1 MFSTIFN
8 FEFKRWLKNPTFYI
22 FIFLFFIM
30 SGFIAAVSF
39 GVFDSITAS
48 RGSNTMAN
56 SPIALSGF
64 VNGMNYL
71 IYFLLPII
79 IGSSVYRD
87 FRYNMHTILFSY
99 PFTKWDYIGGK
110 FLSSLLIVILIT
122 FSIMAGI
129 TVASVLPW
137 VNHDL
142 LVPFNGLAYAQIY
155 LTYVIPN
162 LFFFGVIVFALVTI
176 TRNISVGFIGVI
188 VLILVTT
195 LLGSFTRD
203 IDNRYLVALLEPF
216 GEEALSY
223 YTKYWTVAEQNNNLL
238 PFKEIIIYNR
248 LIWLGISTLV
258 LGLLYRY
265 FSFTQTA
272 LTIGKSK
279 KNDRVTKN
287 NFGGITQIELPSVKY
302 NYSTWQNLKTMW
314 SLSNFDF
321 KFIIKNWAFLII
333 SFVGLLVLL
342 LISMTAGQVFG
353 TKTYPVTWQMLMLP
367 GTFFSLFI
375 NVLTFL
381 FAGMLIQR
389 GDTSRMGHL
398 IDVTPI
404 PNWTLLCSKFIALI
418 KMQIVLLLIIVIAGV
433 SIQTFHGYYNF
444 ELGHYFFE
452 LYGLKLINFIVWAF
466 LAVFIQTIFKNYL
479 LGFFVLLVLSIG
491 IQFLPML
498 GIEQAVFNFNSGS
511 GYDYS
516 DMNGYGNDI
525 TLYYIYKIY
534 WSLFGVFLFCLALLF
549 WKRGI
554 PMSAK
559 EQFANAKK
567 RFNATFASLFAI
579 SLIGFFSIGSYIY
592 YVNNIE
598 NERYSEKE
606 SEQQAVDWEK
616 KYKKFE
622 HYAQPRITD
631 IKVDLDIFPKTRD
644 FKAKGSYWLKNKTS
658 KTIDSLFLNYNGY
671 ETQLK
676 FVSEATLVSED
687 TLFNF
692 NIYKLKTALK
702 PGDSIQMNWEI
713 SNKPNTIL
721 RDNSPVL
728 ANGTFINN
736 GIFPSIGYSSG
747 GELIDD
753 KTREKYGLKP
763 KERMAKATDSVARM
777 NNYISNDADWVSFET
792 TVSTSDDQIAIAPGY
807 LEKEWTDNG
816 RKYFHYKM
824 DRPMLNFYAYQSAR
838 YEVRKDKWNDVN
850 IEIYYHKGHEY
861 NLDRMVKAVKK
872 SLDYYTKN
880 FSPYQHK
887 QARIIEFPRTGG
899 GFAQSFANTIPF
911 SEGIGFIADV
921 DDEDVDAVDY
931 PFSVTS
937 HEMAHQWW
945 AHQVIG
951 ANVQGATLMSE
962 SLSEYSS
969 LKVLEKEYGK
979 SQMRMFLKDALD
991 NYLMGRTFESKRE
1004 QPLMFNE
1011 NQQYIHYNKGSL
1023 VLYALSNYIGEKKMN
1038 NALQSYIKKVA
1049 FQEPPYTNSI
1059 EFVSYLD
1066 QATPDSLKY
1075 LINDMFKTITLYDN
1089 GVKKVTSKKLENGK
1103 YEVTIEANISKYRSD
1118 EKGERIFTD
1127 KLGKTLTYKAP
1138 GEKDA
1143 IESLPLKDYIEI
1155 GIFTNKVDTKSKAKE
1170 KVLYLEKRK
1179 VTKINNKFVIIVDE
1193 KPTEVGVDPYN
1204 KLIDTDSNDNRKSL

>member
-8 FEFKRWLKNPTFYI
+8 FEFKRWLKNPSFYI

-30 SGFIAAVSF
+30 SAFIAATSF

-48 RGSNTMAN
+48 RGSNSMAN
-56 SPIALSGF
+56 SPLALSEF
-64 VNGMNYL
+64 INGMNYL

-110 FLSSLLIVILIT
+110 FLSSLLVVIIIT
-122 FSIMAGI
+122 LSIMAGI

-137 VNHDL
+137 ANQDL
-142 LVPFNGLAYAQIY
+142 LLPFNMLAYVQIY
-155 LTYVIPN
+155 LVYVIPN
-162 LFFFGVIVFALVTI
+162 LFFFGVIIFALVTI

-188 VLILVTT
+188 VLILITII
-195 LLGSFTRD
+195 LSSFTRD
-203 IDNRYLVALLEPF
+203 IDNRYMVALFEPF
-216 GEEALSY
+216 GEEALGY

-238 PFKEIIIYNR
+238 PFKEVIIYNR
-248 LIWLGISTLV
+248 LIWLGISSLV
-258 LGLLYRY
+258 LGLLYY
-265 FSFTQTA
+265 FFSFTQTA
-272 LTIGKSK
+272 LTFGRSK

-287 NFGGITQIELPSVKY
+287 NFGGITAIKLPTVKY
-302 NYSTWQNLKTMW
+302 DYSGWQNFKTMW
-314 SLSNFDF
+314 SLSHFDF
-321 KFIIKNWAFLII
+321 KFIIKNFAFLII
-333 SFVGLLVLL
+333 AFVGLLVLL
-342 LISMTAGQVFG
+342 LMSMTAGQVFG
-353 TKTYPVTWQMLMLP
+353 TSTYPVTWQMLMLP
-367 GTFFSLFI
+367 GTFFSFFI
-375 NVLTFL
+375 NILTFL
-381 FAGMLIQR
+381 FAGMLIHR
-389 GDTSRMGHL
+389 GDTSRMGNL

-404 PNWTLLCSKFIALI
+404 PNWALLGSKFIALI

-433 SIQTFHGYYNF
+433 SIQAYHGYYNF

-452 LYGLKLINFIVWAF
+452 LYALKLINFVIWAF

-479 LGFFVLLVLSIG
+479 LGFFVLLILSIG
-491 IQFLPML
+491 IQFLPLL
-498 GIEQAVFNFNSGS
+498 GIEQAIFNFNSGAN
-511 GYDYS
+511 YNYS
-516 DMNGYGNDI
+516 DMNGYGNSI
-525 TLYYIYKIY
+525 ELYYVYKIY
-534 WSLFGVFLFCLALLF
+534 WSLFGISLFCLALLF

-559 EQFANAKK
+559 ETFSNAKK
-567 RFNATFASLFAI
+567 RFNVSFGAVLAI
-579 SLIGFFSIGSYIY
+579 SLISFFALGSYIY

-598 NERYSEKE
+598 NPRYSDKE

-616 KYKKFE
+616 NYKKFE

-631 IKVDLDIFPKTRD
+631 IKVNMDIFPNTRD
-644 FKAKGSYWLKNKTS
+644 FKAAGSYWLKNKTK
-658 KTIDSLFLNYNGY
+658 KTIDSLFVNFNDYPTVFKFDA
-671 ETQLK
+671 ET
-676 FVSEATLVSED
+676 TLVLKDS
-687 TLFNF
+687 LFNF
-692 NIYKLKTALK
+692 NIYKLKTALQ
-702 PGDSIQMNWEI
+702 PGDSIRMNWEI
-713 SNKPNTIL
+713 TNKPNTIL

-728 ANGTFINN
+728 ANGTFISN
-736 GIFPSIGYSSG
+736 GYFPSIGYSSN
-747 GELIDD
+747 GELEDD

-763 KERMAKATDSVARM
+763 KERMAKATDSIARM

-807 LEKEWTDNG
+807 LEKEWSENG

-838 YEVRKDKWNDVN
+838 YEVRKDKWKDVA

-861 NLDRMVKAVKK
+861 NLDRMVKAVKL
-872 SLDYYTKN
+872 SLDYYTEN
-880 FSPYQHK
+880 FSPYQHR

-911 SEGIGFIADV
+911 SEGIGFIANV
-921 DDEDVDAVDY
+921 DDEDKDAVDY

-991 NYLMGRTFESKRE
+991 NYLLGRTFESKRE

-1023 VLYALSNYIGEKKMN
+1023 VLYALSDYIGEKNMN

-1049 FQEPPYTNSI
+1049 YQEPPYTNSI

-1103 YEVTIEANISKYRSD
+1103 YEVTIEANISKYHSD
-1118 EKGERIFTD
+1118 EKGKRIYAD
-1127 KLGKTLTYKAP
+1127 KYGKALRYKDRDQKEP
-1138 GEKDA
+1138 
-1143 IESLPLKDYIEI
+1143 IESLPLQDYIEI
-1155 GIFTNKVDTKSKAKE
+1155 GIFSDKVDAKSKSKE

-1204 KLIDTDSNDNRKSL
+1204 KLIDTNSNDNRKKL

>member
-8 FEFKRWLKNPTFYI
+8 FEFKRWLKNPSFYI
-22 FIFLFFIM
+22 FLLLFFIM
-30 SGFIAAVSF
+30 SGFFAAVTF
-39 GVFDSITAS
+39 GVFDSLTAS

-56 SPIALSGF
+56 SPLALSEF
-64 VNGMNYL
+64 VNGMNYF
-71 IYFLLPII
+71 IYFLLPIV

-129 TVASVLPW
+129 TVASLLPW

-142 LVPFNGLAYAQIY
+142 LLPFNALAYVQIY

-162 LFFFGVIVFALVTI
+162 LFFFGVIIFALVTI
-176 TRNISVGFIGVI
+176 TRNISIGFIGVI
-188 VLILVTT
+188 VLILITT

-203 IDNRYLVALLEPF
+203 IDNRYIVALFEPF

-223 YTKYWTVAEQNNNLL
+223 YTQYWTVAEQNNNLL
-238 PFKEIIIYNR
+238 PFKEVIIYNR
-248 LIWLGISTLV
+248 MIWLGISTLV
-258 LGLLYRY
+258 LGLLYY
-265 FSFTQTA
+265 FFSFTQTA
-272 LTIGKSK
+272 LTFGKSRK
-279 KNDRVTKN
+279 KDRLVKN
-287 NFGGITQIELPSVKY
+287 NFGGITAIKLPTVKY
-302 NYSTWQNLKTMW
+302 DYSTWQNLKTMW

-321 KFIIKNWAFLII
+321 KFIIKNYAFLVIA
-333 SFVGLLVLL
+333 FVGLLVLL

-353 TKTYPVTWQMLMLP
+353 TQTYPVTWQMLMLP
-367 GTFFSLFI
+367 GTFFSFFI
-375 NVLTFL
+375 NILTFL
-381 FAGMLIQR
+381 FAGMLIHR
-389 GDTSRMGHL
+389 GDTSRMGNL
-398 IDVTPI
+398 IDVTAI
-404 PNWTLLCSKFIALI
+404 PNWALLSSKFIALI
-418 KMQIVLLLIIVIAGV
+418 KMQMVLLLIIVIAGV
-433 SIQTFHGYYNF
+433 SIQAYHGYYNF

-452 LYGLKLINFIVWAF
+452 LYALKLINFVIWAF
-466 LAVFIQTIFKNYL
+466 LAIFIQTIFKNYL
-479 LGFFVLLVLSIG
+479 LGFFVLLILSIG

-498 GIEQAVFNFNSGS
+498 GVEQDIFNFNSDT
-511 GYDYS
+511 GYNYS
-516 DMNGYGNDI
+516 DMNGYGSSI
-525 TLYYIYKIY
+525 PLYFVYKLY
-534 WSLFGVFLFCLALLF
+534 WSLLGITLFCLALLF

-554 PMSAK
+554 TTSAK
-559 EQFANAKK
+559 ETFYNAKK
-567 RFNATFASLFAI
+567 RFNASFIMVFAI
-579 SLIGFFSIGSYIY
+579 SLIGFFGIGSYIY

-598 NERYSEKE
+598 NERFSQKE
-606 SEQQAVDWEK
+606 EEQQTVAWEK

-631 IKVDLDIFPKTRD
+631 IKVDLDIFPKSRD
-644 FKAKGSYWLKNKTS
+644 FKAVGTYWLKNKTK
-658 KTIDSLFLNYNGY
+658 KTIDSLFINYNNF
-671 ETQLK
+671 ETLIK
-676 FVSEATLVSED
+676 FGTETTLVSRD
-687 TLFNF
+687 SLFNF
-692 NIYKLKTALK
+692 NIYKLKTPLT
-702 PGDSIQMNWEI
+702 PGDSIRMNWEV
-713 SNKPNTIL
+713 SNKANSLL

-736 GIFPSIGYSSG
+736 GIFPSIGYSSST
-747 GELIDD
+747 ELDDD

-763 KERMAKATDSVARM
+763 KPRMAKATDSIARM
-777 NNYISNDADWVSFET
+777 NTYVANDADWVTFET

-807 LEKEWTDNG
+807 LEKEWTEKG

-838 YEVRKDKWNDVN
+838 YEVRKDKWKDVA

-861 NLDRMVKAVKK
+861 NLDRMVKAVKL
-872 SLDYYTKN
+872 SLDYYTEN

-921 DDEDVDAVDY
+921 DDKNQDAVDY

-979 SQMRMFLKDALD
+979 PQMRMFLKDALD
-991 NYLMGRTFESKRE
+991 KYLLGRTFENKKE
-1004 QPLMFNE
+1004 QPLMYNE

-1023 VLYALSNYIGEKKMN
+1023 VLYSLSDYIGEQKMN
-1038 NALQSYIKKVA
+1038 NALQSYLQKVA
-1049 FQEPPYTNSI
+1049 YQEAPYTNSI
-1059 EFVSYLD
+1059 EFVSYLNE
-1066 QATPDSLKY
+1066 ATPDSLKY

-1089 GVKKVTSKKLENGK
+1089 SLKNVTSKKLANGK

-1118 EKGERIFTD
+1118 DKGKRMFTD
-1127 KLGKTLTYKAP
+1127 KLGKTLTF
-1138 GEKDA
+1138 KDKGDKEA
-1143 IESLPLKDYIEI
+1143 IESLPLQDYIEI
-1155 GIFTNKVDTKSKAKE
+1155 GIFTNASKEKNAKE

-1179 VTKINNKFVIIVDE
+1179 ISAINNKFVIIVDE

-1204 KLIDTDSNDNRKSL
+1204 KLIDTESNDNRKKL

>member
-22 FIFLFFIM
+22 FIFLFFLM
-30 SGFIAAVSF
+30 SGFFAAVSF

-48 RGSNTMAN
+48 RGTNTMAN
-56 SPIALSGF
+56 SPLALSDF

-110 FLSSLLIVILIT
+110 FLSSLLIVVIIT
-122 FSIMAGI
+122 LSIMAGI

-137 VNHDL
+137 VNQDVL
-142 LVPFNGLAYAQIY
+142 LPFNILAYVQIY
-155 LTYVIPN
+155 LIYVIPN
-162 LFFFGVIVFALVTI
+162 LFFFGVIIFALVTI

-188 VLILVTT
+188 MLILITVI
-195 LLGSFTRD
+195 LGSFTRE
-203 IDNRYLVALLEPF
+203 IDNRYMVALFEPF

-238 PFKEIIIYNR
+238 PFKEVIIYNR

-258 LGLLYRY
+258 LGLLYY
-265 FSFTQTA
+265 FFSFTQTA
-272 LTIGKSK
+272 LTFGKSK
-279 KNDRVTKN
+279 KNDRVIKN
-287 NFGGITQIELPSVKY
+287 NFGGITAIQLPTVKY
-302 NYSTWQNLKTMW
+302 NYSGWQNFKTMW

-321 KFIIKNWAFLII
+321 KFIVKNYAFLII
-333 SFVGLLVLL
+333 ASVGLLVLL

-367 GTFFSLFI
+367 GTFFSFFI
-375 NVLTFL
+375 NILTFL
-381 FAGMLIQR
+381 FAGMLIHR
-389 GDTSRMGHL
+389 GDTSRMSQL
-398 IDVTPI
+398 IDVTAI
-404 PNWTLLCSKFIALI
+404 PNWALLCSKFIALI

-433 SIQTFHGYYNF
+433 SIQAYHGFYDF

-452 LYGLKLINFIVWAF
+452 LYALKLINFVIWAF
-466 LAVFIQTIFKNYL
+466 LAIFIQTIFKNYL
-479 LGFFVLLVLSIG
+479 LGFFVLLILSIG
-491 IQFLPML
+491 IQFLPLL
-498 GIEQAVFNFNSGS
+498 GIDQAIFIFNSDS
-511 GYDYS
+511 GYNYS
-516 DMNGYGNDI
+516 DMNGYGNGI
-525 TLYYIYKIY
+525 SLYYVYKTY
-534 WSLFGVFLFCLALLF
+534 WFLLGISLFCLALLF

-559 EQFANAKK
+559 ETFANAKK
-567 RFNATFASLFAI
+567 RFNASFATLFAI
-579 SLIGFFSIGSYIY
+579 SLIGFFGIGSYIY
-592 YVNNIE
+592 YVNNIQ
-598 NERYSEKE
+598 NERFTDKE
-606 SEQQAVDWEK
+606 YEQQAVDWEK

-622 HYAQPRITD
+622 NYNQPRITD
-631 IKVDLDIFPKTRD
+631 IKVNLDIFPSTRD
-644 FKAKGSYWLKNKTS
+644 FKAKGSYWLKNKTEKS
-658 KTIDSLFLNYNGY
+658 IDTLFINYNDY
-671 ETQLK
+671 PTVLK
-676 FVSEATLVSED
+676 FDAETALVSED
-687 TLFNF
+687 TLYNF
-692 NIYKLKTALK
+692 NIYKLKTSLQ
-702 PGDSIQMNWEI
+702 PGDSIRMNWEI

-736 GIFPSIGYSSG
+736 GIFPQIGYVEG
-747 GELIDD
+747 AELSDN

-763 KERMAKATDSVARM
+763 KPRMAKTDDANARK
-777 NNYISNDADWVSFET
+777 NTYISNDADWVSFET

-807 LEKEWTDNG
+807 LEKEWTENG

-838 YEVRKDKWNDVN
+838 YEVRKDKWKDVA

-872 SLDYYTKN
+872 SLDYYTAN
-880 FSPYQHK
+880 FSPYQHR

-899 GFAQSFANTIPF
+899 GFAQAFANTIPF
-911 SEGIGFIADV
+911 SEGIGFIAAV
-921 DDEDVDAVDY
+921 DDEDKDAVDY

-991 NYLMGRTFESKRE
+991 NYLMGRTFESERE

-1023 VLYALSNYIGEKKMN
+1023 VLYALSDYIGEKNMN
-1038 NALQSYIKKVA
+1038 NALQKYIQKVA
-1049 FQEPPYTNSI
+1049 YQEAPYTNSI
-1059 EFVSYLD
+1059 EFVSYMNE
-1066 QATPDSLKY
+1066 ATPDSLKY

-1089 GVKKVTSKKLENGK
+1089 SAKNVTSKKLANGK

-1118 EKGERIFTD
+1118 EKGERIFAD
-1127 KLGKTLTYKAP
+1127 KFGKTLTYKP
-1138 GEKDA
+1138 RGEKEA
-1143 IESLPLKDYIEI
+1143 IESLPLQDYIEI
-1155 GIFTNKVDTKSKAKE
+1155 GIFSNKSDDKNAKE

-1179 VTKINNKFVIIVDE
+1179 INKINNKFVIIVDE

-1204 KLIDTDSNDNRKSL
+1204 KLIDTDSNDNRKKL